1 MDLKDPK
8 TQKIALVIMGFFLVT
23 YFWYSR
29 VYSTNDEQLAM
40 KRGQYESIMT
50 DLKAVEMKAK
60 SLDGLRTEYDDLKE
74 RYQAIELLLPDE
86 RQVPKFLVQLH
97 SAAALTQSRLL
108 ELSPL
113 TIEDAP
119 YYSVSDY
126 ELKFTGTYHEL
137 GEFLASVANFP
148 FITNVSH
155 VEIDGIPETSLE
167 QSRDKRAMHDT
178 RSLEAKLVLSTY
190 FVRPEDKL
198 SGINQ

>member
-29 VYSTNDEQLAM
+29 VYSTNDEQLAA
-40 KRGQYESIMT
+40 KRSQYESIMT
-50 DLKAVEMKAK
+50 DLKGVEMKAK
-60 SLDGLRTEYDDLKE
+60 SLEGLKAEYNDLRQ

-97 SAAALTQSRLL
+97 SAAALTESRLL

-113 TIEDAP
+113 AIQDAQ
-119 YYSVSDY
+119 YYSVSEY
-126 ELKFTGTYHEL
+126 QLKFTGTYHEF

-155 VEIDGIPETSLE
+155 VEIDGLPETSLE
-167 QSRDKRAMHDT
+167 RTRDRRAIHDT
-178 RSLEAKLVLSTY
+178 KSLEAKMVLSTY